1 MAPAHDAGKR
11 QFGPGGPKQAGHAR
25 GRPPGRASAAAT
37 RTRIVR
43 SAGEVFSQRGYH
55 SASMHEVADRAGIT
69 RTLVSM
75 YFPGKRGLYQA
86 TTKATYLD
94 VLLPTVGRAIQEKTL
109 RRQLSVFLD
118 MAGSAGASDQSA
130 AAFLFTSIVECQ
142 ARPELRD
149 PEYDPLSTIR
159 QFLTWAVSGAVE
171 RGELSADTAVGPL
184 VELLFATLW
193 GVGLYAGFIGTQRQ
207 AEAVTSA
214 ICRLWAGHLW
224 ALTELT

>member
-1 MAPAHDAGKR
+1 MTLENGSLA
-11 QFGPGGPKQAGHAR
+11 GGPKQAGHAR

-55 SASMHEVADRAGIT
+55 SASMQEVADRAGVS
-69 RTLVSM
+69 RPLVSF
-75 YFPGKRGLYQA
+75 YFPGRRRLYRA

-94 VLLPTVGRAIQEKTL
+94 VLLPAIGRAVEEKTL
-109 RRQLSVFLD
+109 RRQLAAFLD
-118 MAGSAGASDQSA
+118 VAGSAGASDQSA

-171 RGELSADTAVGPL
+171 RGELGADTAVGPL

>member
-1 MAPAHDAGKR
+1 M
-11 QFGPGGPKQAGHAR
+11 
-25 GRPPGRASAAAT
+25 ASAAAT
-37 RTRIVR
+37 RAPIVH
-43 SAGEVFSQRGYH
+43 AKGEVFSQRGYH